1 MNASAQYKLT
11 ALDLELVLSVARAG
25 TLADAGERLGIDAS
39 TVFRALQRLERGLG
53 QPLFE
58 RSRAG
63 YVPLSMA
70 QMLVENAEQMET
82 VLESARAVAQTAPKQ
97 LSGNVRITTTD
108 SILHGLIAPSLAD
121 LHAAHPLLAYELH
134 TGNELVSLTRRDADI
149 AVRAT
154 KKPPLHLIGKHLG
167 VLRVA
172 VFAARSGAVKHYSE
186 VTSGKCQWVAPDDAL
201 PDHPS
206 VVWRKRNFP
215 KVMPLYRVHSIL
227 TVLDFVARGLGVGI
241 LPLFLTAGRAD
252 LVQLTDALPEC
263 ETDLWLLAH
272 PESRHSR
279 RVSTVYA
286 HLIAGIDLGPD

>member
-1 MNASAQYKLT
+1 M
-11 ALDLELVLSVARAG
+11 
-25 TLADAGERLGIDAS
+25 GIDTS

-53 QPLFE
+53 HPLFE

-63 YVPLSMA
+63 YLPMEMA

-82 VLESARAVAQTAPKQ
+82 VLESARAVAQTVPEQ
-97 LSGNVRITTTD
+97 VSGNVRITTTD
-108 SILHGLIAPSLAD
+108 SILHGLIAPSLAN
-121 LHAAHPLLAYELH
+121 LHEAHPLLTYELH

-154 KKPPLHLIGKHLG
+154 KHPPQHLIGKHLG

-172 VFAARSGAVKHYSE
+172 VFSAKSGSIKSYSD
-186 VTSGKCQWVAPDDAL
+186 VASGKCQWVAPDDAL

-206 VVWRKRNFP
+206 VVWRKRTFP

-227 TVLDFVARGLGVGI
+227 TVLEFVARGLGVGV
-241 LPLFLTAGRAD
+241 LPLFLTAGQKD
-252 LVQLTDALPEC
+252 LVQLTDVLPEC

-286 HLIAGIDLGPD
+286 HFIAHINLS